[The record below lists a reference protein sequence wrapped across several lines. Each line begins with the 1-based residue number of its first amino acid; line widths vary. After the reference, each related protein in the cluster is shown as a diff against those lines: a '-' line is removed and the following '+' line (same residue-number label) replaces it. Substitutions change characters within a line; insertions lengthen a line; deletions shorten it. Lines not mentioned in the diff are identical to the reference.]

1 MSAVLIPRPSV
12 GLQRAR
18 QVVAHPNFHTEG
30 AVLDACE
37 QLEASGDWVDG
48 QRARELRKVVVQDA
62 VAEINRRDRWGRV
75 ARCTGLILGA
85 LTVLVLLIGQVL

>member
-1 MSAVLIPRPSV
+1 M
-12 GLQRAR
+12 
-18 QVVAHPNFHTEG
+18 AHPDFPTEG

-37 QLEASGDWVDG
+37 QLETWGDWADA

-62 VAEINRRDRWGRV
+62 VAQINRRDRWGRV
-75 ARCTGLILGA
+75 ARCTGLTLGT